1 MYGKRHLL
9 SCFNF
14 SLNCEQ
20 FDLGFNEDNDFN
32 ITQFHRQSVG
42 KTGAG
47 NALSVM

>member
-9 SCFNF
+9 PCFNF

-32 ITQFHRQSVG
+32 ITQFHRKSVG
-42 KTGAG
+42 KTGVG